1 MRRVG
6 TSQEEETAACVSGGA
21 GSLGVCGRRSRQQ
34 GHMAGC
40 GGLGLLEAPEK
51 GDATIRTVFWA
62 FDLGIH
68 VENGLGGGGKLEVG
82 SQRGGESHGGLSC
95 PVAARRE
102 GETPPVKTGSG
113 QDGVCRRE

>member
-1 MRRVG
+1 MCEWWSWKFGDVWKEKQATGPHGRVWR
-6 TSQEEETAACVSGGA
+6 TWAAA
-21 GSLGVCGRRSRQQ
+21 
-34 GHMAGC
+34 
-40 GGLGLLEAPEK
+40 APEK
-51 GDATIRTVFWA
+51 GDAMIRTVFWA

-82 SQRGGESHGGLSC
+82 SQWGGESHGGLSC

-102 GETPPVKTGSG
+102 GETPSVKTGSG